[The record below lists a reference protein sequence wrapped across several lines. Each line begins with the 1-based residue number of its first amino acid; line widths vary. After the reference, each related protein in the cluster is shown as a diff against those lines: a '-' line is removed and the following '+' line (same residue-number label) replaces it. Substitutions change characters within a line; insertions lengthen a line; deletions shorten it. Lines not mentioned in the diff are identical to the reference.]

1 MSVPR
6 PRTQI
11 QPVMHLHP
19 PLSTPRLPLA
29 GRAEEGILEK
39 GNSYTLYIAP
49 CGRTFLVH
57 YVPGSLPTSPAN
69 PQSCQRELYHGLFP
83 IPVRSRVW
91 RETAAGTIT
100 PTLDLIQFVI
110 DHAVTWVPHLPAH
123 HLPATTRTTEW
134 LTPRT
139 GKHAITGG
147 LLHRDAIRP
156 LDQPTQ

>member
-1 MSVPR
+1 MLFIVCKIL
-6 PRTQI
+6 T
-11 QPVMHLHP
+11 
-19 PLSTPRLPLA
+19 PLVS
-29 GRAEEGILEK
+29 I
-39 GNSYTLYIAP
+39 YTMYLAP

-69 PQSCQRELYHGLFP
+69 PQSCQRELSHGLFP

-100 PTLDLIQFVI
+100 PTLDLMQFVI
-110 DHAVTWVPHLPAH
+110 DHAGTWVPHLPAH
-123 HLPATTRTTEW
+123 HRPATTRTTEW

-147 LLHRDAIRP
+147 LLHRDALRP
-156 LDQPTQ
+156 